1 MTGWSPDV
9 SIPGGLIVQYLVLAS
24 DYDGTLATDG
34 RVDAAT
40 IAALERVRGSGRRL
54 LLVTGRE
61 LDDLHRIFPGL
72 GLFDRV
78 VAENGAV
85 LYDPATKQ
93 TRLLGE
99 PPPPQLVQMLRE
111 QGVQPLSAGKVIVA
125 TFTPHQNTV
134 LDAIRDLGLEHQ
146 VIFNKDA
153 VMVLPPGVNKAT
165 GLKAAL
171 DEWGLSPDNTVGVG
185 DAENDHAF
193 LSLCGCAVAVANA
206 LPMLKEHADIVM
218 RGARG
223 AGVVELIDE
232 LLATDLVGR
241 ATRQS

>member
-1 MTGWSPDV
+1 LTV
-9 SIPGGLIVQYLVLAS
+9 HYLVLAS

-40 IAALERVRGSGRRL
+40 IAALERVRSSGRRL
-54 LLVTGRE
+54 MLVTGRE
-61 LDDLHRIFPGL
+61 LDDLHRIFPRL
-72 GLFDRV
+72 DLFGRV

-85 LYDPATKQ
+85 LYDPASQQ

-99 PPPPQLVQMLRE
+99 PPPPPLVQILRE
-111 QGVQPLSAGKVIVA
+111 RGIQPLSVGQVIVA
-125 TFTPHQNTV
+125 TFTPHQNAV

-171 DEWGLSPDNTVGVG
+171 DDWGISPDNTVGVG

-206 LPMLKEHADIVM
+206 LPMLKEHADIVTH
-218 RGARG
+218 GARG

-232 LLATDLVGR
+232 LLATDLQGR
-241 ATRQS
+241 TT